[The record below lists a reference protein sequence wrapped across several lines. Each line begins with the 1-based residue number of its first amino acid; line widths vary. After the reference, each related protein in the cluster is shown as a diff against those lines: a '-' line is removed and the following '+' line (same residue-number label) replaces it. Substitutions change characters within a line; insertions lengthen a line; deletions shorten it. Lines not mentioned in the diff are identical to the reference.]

1 MFKQIYYSEFK
12 DLNENS
18 NSIEIYKDTSSSVTP
33 TELLL
38 SSDSVIIN
46 YEDNDDI
53 FKPLKCSDAQINVLT
68 DSVLTD
74 LYTAK
79 NDVYCIIKR
88 NGNIMWYGYSTA
100 CLYQSDYVDTDN
112 LSLQFNDII
121 STLDTVQY
129 SYFNNNAPVSF
140 YQLIK
145 NIIKRVDKA
154 NLIETIY
161 LHKSLKLNNIDDLL
175 NNLYIVE
182 RNLFDEEEE
191 AETCKNILENI
202 AKYLNSTI
210 TYFGNSIYI
219 IDYSAIDSIKDFVSY
234 NLTDNTT
241 SNVTL
246 SSDIIDINSNIYQT
260 NATISIGE
268 NYNKIVV
275 IANTNSSNS
284 ALPDMFEDL
293 VNENADTN
301 KYYESTATVDDVDY
315 TILNAFFKANDN
327 YELNRPYSILE
338 LKPVDEVTPDTAGY
352 GGSYFQ
358 RAAYY
363 ETEEEPS
370 SLSWTTYLT
379 SFKGLTDL
387 IIKSKNENFF
397 CGKNGYFIIDLKYK
411 FTDTW
416 NAAGCLKTSD
426 ETYTNNK
433 YTTGFTDTM
442 FIAKLH
448 VGDKY
453 FDGDSWVDN
462 SVYENKVNNGY
473 YRNDLQGPAQVEG
486 AKWYKY
492 KDSHG
497 WWVYCDVVD
506 YNQATGDKLSGDC
519 ETNKMYYFTAY
530 DNKVFVEESYYREC
544 QLQDGFY
551 LVHKNNEG
559 DKIFDTEYQLTNTV
573 SWRYNLAE
581 SEDGVAIKLPENQIL
596 YGTLKFELYNPTVLG
611 TYPNYRTD
619 IECKRA
625 NAVHISDFKL
635 KYTTSDSVVDIFN
648 LETYE
653 SDIKYENIIDEDI
666 VNSLDDI
673 ELRINTYNSKAVS
686 YSYVLTYVN
695 SKLDYVENI
704 FNVKNKEN
712 LKSEE
717 HYIKKYVEYYSS
729 IKYTY
734 SNYIYNRDIT
744 PSSILFENTLNKKF
758 VVSSISYHLS
768 DDYAEITIKEI

>member
-1 MFKQIYYSEFK
+1 MFRKIYYSEFK
-12 DLNENS
+12 DLNENII
-18 NSIEIYKDTSSSVTP
+18 NIEIYKDVDTDIDAK
-33 TELLL
+33 ELLL
-38 SSDSVIIN
+38 SSDSVQIN
-46 YEDNDDI
+46 YEGGDDI
-53 FKPLKCSDAQINVLT
+53 FKPIKCSDTQINVLT
-68 DSVLTD
+68 DTVLTD

-88 NGNIMWYGYSTA
+88 NGSIMWYGYSTA

-129 SYFNNNAPVSF
+129 SYFNDNSPVSF

-154 NLIETIY
+154 NLIENIY

-191 AETCKNILENI
+191 PETCKNILENI

-219 IDYSAIDSIKDFVSY
+219 IDYSAIDSIKNFILY
-234 NLTDNTT
+234 NLTDDTT

-246 SSDIIDINSNIYQT
+246 SGDIIDINSNIYET
-260 NATISIGE
+260 NAAISIGE

-284 ALPDMFEDL
+284 ALPDMFEGL
-293 VNENADTN
+293 INENSDPN
-301 KYYESTATVDDVDY
+301 KYYETAATVDNVDY
-315 TILNAFFKANDN
+315 TILNAFFKPNEN
-327 YELNRPYSILE
+327 YETNRPYNIITLE
-338 LKPVDEVTPDTAGY
+338 EVKEITPDTAGY

-363 ETEEEPS
+363 ETAEEPS
-370 SLSWTTYLT
+370 SLSWDTYLT
-379 SFKGLTDL
+379 SVKSLTKDL
-387 IIKSKNENFF
+387 IIKTKTDKFF
-397 CGKNGYFIIDLKYK
+397 CGKDGYFIIDLKYR
-411 FTDTW
+411 FTEDW
-416 NAAGCLKTSD
+416 NAAECLKTSD
-426 ETYTNNK
+426 EVYTKNK
-433 YTTGFTDTM
+433 YTTGYTDTM

-497 WWVYCDVVD
+497 WWVYCTKED
-506 YNQATGDKLSGDC
+506 YDSATTQKLSGDC
-519 ETNKMYYFTAY
+519 VTNFMYYFTE
-530 DNKVFVEESYYREC
+530 NGTKIFVEESYYREC
-544 QLQDGFY
+544 ELQDGFY
-551 LVHKNNEG
+551 LVHKNKEG
-559 DKIFDTEYQLTNTV
+559 DKIFDTDYSLTNTV

-581 SEDGVAIKLPENQIL
+581 SEDGVAIKLPKQIIYGNL
-596 YGTLKFELYNPTVLG
+596 YFELDNPTVLG
-611 TYPNYRTD
+611 KYPNYRTD
-619 IECKRA
+619 IECHKA
-625 NAVHISDFKL
+625 NCVHISEFKL

-653 SDIKYENIIDEDI
+653 SDIKYENVIDNDI
-666 VNSLDDI
+666 VKSFDDI
-673 ELRINTYNSKAVS
+673 EMRINTFNSNAVS
-686 YSYVLTYVN
+686 YSYVLNN
-695 SKLDYVENI
+695 SNGKIDYVDTLY
-704 FNVKNKEN
+704 NVKNNEN

-717 HYIKKYVEYYSS
+717 HYIKKYVDYYSV

-734 SNYIYNRDIT
+734 SNNIYDKDIKPYT
-744 PSSILFENTLNKKF
+744 IFYENTLDKKF
-758 VVSSISYHLS
+758 ALNSITYNLAA
-768 DDYAEITIKEI
+768 DAAEITVKEI

>member
-1 MFKQIYYSEFK
+1 MFKKIYYSEFK
-12 DLNENS
+12 DLNENII
-18 NSIEIYKDTSSSVTP
+18 NVEIYKDVDTDINAK
-33 TELLL
+33 ELLL
-38 SSDSVIIN
+38 SSDSVQIN
-46 YEDNDDI
+46 YEGSDDI
-53 FKPLKCSDAQINVLT
+53 FKPIKCSDAQINVLT
-68 DSVLTD
+68 DTVLTD

-79 NDVYCIIKR
+79 NDVYCVIKR
-88 NGNIMWYGYSTA
+88 NGSIMWYGYSTA

-121 STLDTVQY
+121 STLETVQY
-129 SYFNNNAPVSF
+129 SYFNNNLPVTF
-140 YQLIK
+140 YELIK
-145 NIIKRVDKA
+145 NIIQRVDKA
-154 NLIETIY
+154 NLIENIY

-182 RNLFDEEEE
+182 RNCFDEEEE
-191 AETCKNILENI
+191 PETCKNILENI

-234 NLTDNTT
+234 NLTDDTT
-241 SNVTL
+241 NNVTL
-246 SSDIIDINSNIYQT
+246 SGDIIDINSNIYET

-284 ALPDMFEDL
+284 ALPDMFEGL
-293 VNENADTN
+293 INENSDPN
-301 KYYESTATVDDVDY
+301 KYYETAATVDNVDY
-315 TILNAFFKANDN
+315 TILNAFFKPNEN
-327 YELNRPYSILE
+327 YETNRPYNIITLE
-338 LKPVDEVTPDTAGY
+338 EVKEITPDTAGY

-379 SFKGLTDL
+379 SVKGLTDL

-448 VGDKY
+448 IGDKY
-453 FDGDSWVDN
+453 FDGDSWVN
-462 SVYENKVNNGY
+462 YSVYEDKKNGGY
-473 YRNDLQGPAQVEG
+473 YHTISGPAQYEG

-492 KDSHG
+492 KNNKG
-497 WWVYCDVVD
+497 WWVYCTKED
-506 YNQATGDKLSGDC
+506 YDSATTQKLSGDC
-519 ETNKMYYFTAY
+519 VTNFMYYFTENGA
-530 DNKVFVEESYYREC
+530 KIFVEESYYREC

-551 LVHKNNEG
+551 LVHKNKDG
-559 DKIFDTEYQLTNTV
+559 DKIFDTEYSLTNTV

-596 YGTLKFELYNPTVLG
+596 YGNLYFELDNPTVLG
-611 TYPNYRTD
+611 KYPNYRTD
-619 IECKRA
+619 IECHRA
-625 NAVHISDFKL
+625 NCVHISDFKM

-653 SDIKYENIIDEDI
+653 SDIKFENVIDDDI
-666 VNSLDDI
+666 VKSLDDI
-673 ELRINTYNSKAVS
+673 EMRINTFNSNAVS
-686 YSYVLTYVN
+686 YSYVLN
-695 SKLDYVENI
+695 DSSGKFDYVDTLC
-704 FNVKNKEN
+704 NVKNNEN

-717 HYIKKYVEYYSS
+717 HYIKKYVDYYSV

-734 SNYIYNRDIT
+734 SNNIYDKDIKPYT
-744 PSSILFENTLNKKF
+744 IFYENTLDKKF
-758 VVSSISYHLS
+758 ALNSITYNLAA
-768 DDYAEITIKEI
+768 DAAEITVKEI

>member
-1 MFKQIYYSEFK
+1 MFKKIYYSEFK
-12 DLNENS
+12 DLNENII
-18 NSIEIYKDTSSSVTP
+18 NIDIYKDVDAEVEAK
-33 TELLL
+33 ELLL
-38 SSDSVIIN
+38 SSDSVQIN
-46 YEDNDDI
+46 YEGGDDI
-53 FKPLKCSDAQINVLT
+53 FKPLKCSDVQINILT

-79 NDVYCIIKR
+79 NDVYCTVKR
-88 NGNIMWYGYSTA
+88 NGSLMWYGYSTA

-121 STLDTVQY
+121 STIETVKY

-140 YQLIK
+140 YALLK

-154 NLIETIY
+154 NLIQNIY
-161 LHKSLKLNNIDDLL
+161 LHSSLKLNNNTDLL
-175 NNLYIVE
+175 NKLYIVE

-191 AETCKNILENI
+191 AENCKDILEYI
-202 AKYLNSTI
+202 SKYLNCSLM
-210 TYFGNSIYI
+210 YFGSSIYL
-219 IDYSAIDSIKDFVSY
+219 IDYSAIDTIKNFVVY
-234 NLTDNTT
+234 NLSDDTTGNTT
-241 SNVTL
+241 F
-246 SSDIIDINSNIYQT
+246 SSDLIDINSNIYET
-260 NATISIGE
+260 NATISIND
-268 NYNKIVV
+268 NYNKVV
-275 IANTNSSNS
+275 IIANTNSSNS
-284 ALPDMFEDL
+284 TLPDMFEGL
-293 VNENADTN
+293 INENSDPN
-301 KYYESTATVDDVDY
+301 KYYETNKTVDDVDY
-315 TILNAFFKANDN
+315 TILNAFFKPNEN
-327 YELNRPYSILE
+327 YETNRPYSILDF
-338 LKPVDEVTPDTAGY
+338 KPVDEITPDTAGY

-363 ETEEEPS
+363 ETAEEPS
-370 SLSWTTYLT
+370 SLSWNTYLT
-379 SFKGLTDL
+379 SVKGLTDL
-387 IIKSKNENFF
+387 IIKTTNDSFF
-397 CGKNGYFIIDLKYK
+397 CGKNGYFIIDLKYR
-411 FTDTW
+411 FTEDW
-416 NAAGCLKTSD
+416 NAAECLKTSD
-426 ETYTNNK
+426 EVYTKNK
-433 YTTGFTDTM
+433 YTTGYTDTM

-448 VGDKY
+448 IGDKY

-530 DNKVFVEESYYREC
+530 GNKVFVEENYYREC

-551 LVHKNNEG
+551 LVHKNKEG

-596 YGTLKFELYNPTVLG
+596 YGNLYFELDNPTVLG
-611 TYPNYRTD
+611 KYPNYRTD
-619 IECKRA
+619 IECRKA
-625 NAVHISDFKL
+625 NCVHISDLKM

-653 SDIKYENIIDEDI
+653 SDIKYENVIDNDI
-666 VNSLDDI
+666 VKGLDDI
-673 ELRINTYNSKAVS
+673 EMRINTFNGNAVS
-686 YSYVLTYVN
+686 YSYVLNN
-695 SKLDYVENI
+695 SNGKFDYVDTLY
-704 FNVKNKEN
+704 NVKNNEN

-729 IKYTY
+729 MKYTY
-734 SNYIYNRDIT
+734 SNNIYDKDIKPYT
-744 PSSILFENTLNKKF
+744 IFYENTLDKKF
-758 VVSSISYHLS
+758 VLNNITYNLAA
-768 DDYAEITIKEI
+768 DAAEITVKEI